1 MEKLLP
7 ELSFSESRVYRILMS
22 SLTPLPLA
30 DRYSRFCDAVF
41 SGLEEPSP
49 ALLVSAPL
57 NELDLQS
64 LWFAGAFGHEF
75 TSAAGKGVK
84 IIDFG
89 LWNSG
94 AGPDFTECT
103 VQIDGATHHGEIE
116 LDPDAR
122 DWERHAHGANVDYRR
137 VVLHVFL
144 QSPEQR
150 FFTRT
155 VEHKEV
161 AQVQISLA
169 MLAQD
174 ARPNRSQAAA
184 RLGRCATPL
193 REMEDS
199 RVQSILESAAQ
210 YRLERKSKR
219 LHRAVAAHGREQAI
233 FQALAQTLGYRN
245 NQQPFLLL
253 SQRLPLKRLKKR
265 PHAEREA
272 LLFGISGFME
282 NVRFEDTQP
291 ATREYLRQIWQD
303 WWRLRD
309 GCQRWLTAA
318 QLPHWKLAATRPG
331 NHPQRRLGAL
341 AAMLA
346 VWEGISAPL
355 MDAGRW
361 SQPSWR
367 EALLKLRHDYWA
379 NHYTLL
385 AEPAAKPIALIGE
398 TRVQEMLANVAYPL
412 LMPERTR
419 LWAEYLELPAMLD
432 NQKLRIAA
440 LRLFG
445 DHPRS
450 AEFQK
455 KLHHQQGLL
464 QLYEDFCLEDDS
476 ACANC
481 PFPERLKEWR

>member
-1 MEKLLP
+1 MG
-7 ELSFSESRVYRILMS
+7 MS
-22 SLTPLPLA
+22 LLTPLPLA
-30 DRYSRFCDAVF
+30 DRYARFRDAIF
-41 SGLEEPSP
+41 SGIEEPSP
-49 ALLVSAPL
+49 EFKLPESLS
-57 NELDLQS
+57 ELDLQS
-64 LWFAGAFGHEF
+64 LWFAGDFGREF
-75 TSAAGKGVK
+75 SSNDGKPVK

-89 LWNSG
+89 IWNSG
-94 AGPDFTECT
+94 AGPDFMDCT
-103 VQIDGATHHGEIE
+103 VEIDGRQEHGEIE

-122 DWERHAHGANVDYRR
+122 DWERHCHGANPEYRR

-144 QSPEQR
+144 QAPEQR

-161 AQVQISLA
+161 TQIQISTT

-184 RLGRCATPL
+184 KLGRCSTPL

-199 RVQSILESAAQ
+199 RIESILESAAQ

-219 LHRAVAAHGREQAI
+219 LHRAVVAHGREQAI
-233 FQALAQTLGYRN
+233 YQALAQTLGYRN
-245 NQQPFLLL
+245 NQQAFLLMC
-253 SQRLPLKRLKKR
+253 QRQPVKLLKKR
-265 PHAEREA
+265 PHSEREA

-282 NVRFEDTQP
+282 NIRFEDTQP
-291 ATREYLRQIWQD
+291 ATRHYLRQLWQD

-309 GCQRWLTAA
+309 DCQRWLTTA

-341 AAMLA
+341 TAML
-346 VWEGISAPL
+346 GIWDSIAGPL
-355 MDAGRW
+355 MEASRW
-361 SQPSWR
+361 SQPSWKA
-367 EALLKLRHDYWA
+367 ALLALRHDYWA
-379 NHYTLL
+379 THYTLV
-385 AEPAAKPIALIGE
+385 AEAATKPISLIGE
-398 TRVQEMLANVAYPL
+398 SRVQEMLANVVYPL

-432 NQKLRIAA
+432 NQKLRRAA

-445 DHPRS
+445 DHPHS
-450 AEFQK
+450 AQFQK

-476 ACANC
+476 ACATC